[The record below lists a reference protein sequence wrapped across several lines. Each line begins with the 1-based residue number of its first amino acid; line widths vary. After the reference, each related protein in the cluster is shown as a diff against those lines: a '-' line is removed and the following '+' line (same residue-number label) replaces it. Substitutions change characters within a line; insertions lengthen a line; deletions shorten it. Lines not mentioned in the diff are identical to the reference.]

1 MRIQHPLLILLS
13 ISTGLY
19 VSASA
24 FGADDMRGHGKEV
37 YDHWCTPCHGASP
50 LKPGT
55 SALQAK
61 YNGNP
66 VAVLEERTGM
76 TAEFVKITVRN
87 GISIMPFFRHTEVS
101 DADLE
106 AVAAWLTEKE

>member
-1 MRIQHPLLILLS
+1 MRIQLPFLIL
-13 ISTGLY
+13 TGLCGS
-19 VSASA
+19 VSVLA
-24 FGADDMRGHGKEV
+24 ADDMLGHGKEV

-66 VAVLEERTGM
+66 AAVLEERTGM
-76 TAEFVKITVRN
+76 TAEFITITVRN

-106 AVAAWLTEKE
+106 ALAAYLTEKE